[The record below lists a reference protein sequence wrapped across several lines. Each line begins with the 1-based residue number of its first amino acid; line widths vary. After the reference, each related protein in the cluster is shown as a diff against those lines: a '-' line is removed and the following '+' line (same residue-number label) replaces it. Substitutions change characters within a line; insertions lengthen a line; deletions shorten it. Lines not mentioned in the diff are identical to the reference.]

1 MCTMT
6 GKTFE
11 DNPTVKKCG
20 ICVEKFFCCE
30 FLLRS
35 PFQGE
40 QTGVNKFHGKKFYT
54 LSNAS
59 ATKSS
64 ILFSSKWTM
73 EEKEVARSLKYVIL
87 FSERLAFGGRS
98 ANIYRV

>member
-1 MCTMT
+1 MA

-11 DNPTVKKCG
+11 DNLTVTKCG
-20 ICVEKFFCCE
+20 KCVEKFFCCE

-73 EEKEVARSLKYVIL
+73 GEKEVARSLKYGIL
-87 FSERLAFGGRS
+87 FSEWLAFWGRS